1 MISINEMKVSAYY
14 MISNKD
20 TVEDSAILT
29 TSEQEEEDS
38 CLSLFVLIAF
48 QVGRRPTWKAITCS
62 VISYKLFP
70 KLHGSM

>member
-29 TSEQEEEDS
+29 TSEQEEEGF
-38 CLSLFVLIAF
+38 LFVVVCTDSL
-48 QVGRRPTWKAITCS
+48 PSWPKANLEGYHKF
-62 VISYKLFP
+62 SYKL
-70 KLHGSM
+70 